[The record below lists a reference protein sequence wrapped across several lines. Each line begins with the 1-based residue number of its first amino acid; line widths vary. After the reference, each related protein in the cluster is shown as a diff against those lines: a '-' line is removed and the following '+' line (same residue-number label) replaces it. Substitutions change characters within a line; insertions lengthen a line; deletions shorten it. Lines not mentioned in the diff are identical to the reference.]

1 MYKHTQIGWLMLILL
16 GVGIILTGYF
26 GILYSNWIALL
37 VFGVLIVCI
46 VLFSVLTVIVNDNF
60 IEVRFGPGVIGKK
73 FRLDDISLCRFVRN
87 HWWYGWGIRIIPKGW
102 LFNVSGLD
110 AIELSIKNGK
120 IYRIGTNEPQKLN
133 EFIQRKLDKRR

>member
-73 FRLDDISLCRFVRN
+73 FRLDNYVPIMIEQRFEI
-87 HWWYGWGIRIIPKGW
+87 WK
-102 LFNVSGLD
+102 
-110 AIELSIKNGK
+110 
-120 IYRIGTNEPQKLN
+120 
-133 EFIQRKLDKRR
+133 RK